1 MPLYAYAC
9 KSCDKQFDEV
19 HKVDD
24 RAKPTEAPCECGG
37 EIYICIGRVT
47 SIDRTGQLDNRK
59 VPGDFKDVVK
69 NIFKSHNQEYA
80 G

>member
-9 KSCDKQFDEV
+9 KGCDKQFDEV

-37 EIYICIGRVT
+37 EIYIFLSNIYRERIQMIGCRVILT
-47 SIDRTGQLDNRK
+47 R
-59 VPGDFKDVVK
+59 
-69 NIFKSHNQEYA
+69 H
-80 G
+80 